1 MNRIPCETITDIVAI
16 DGPAGAGKSTVARA
30 VAERLGYAFLD
41 TGAMYRAA
49 TWLALE
55 KGVDLDDARALADT
69 TRSMQLDLRDTGG
82 RQQVLVGGTDVT
94 HAIRTP
100 EVTRL
105 ISKLDHNPEV
115 RAHLVALQQAF
126 GALRPTVAE
135 GRDIGT
141 VVFPLAKCKIY
152 LDASLEERARRRA
165 LEFERK
171 GIPFERDRLME
182 DIRQRDHRDM
192 SRSVGPLK
200 KADDAIL
207 VETDGLTP
215 GEVVDRIVRLAKERE

>member
-1 MNRIPCETITDIVAI
+1 MESTLTTEIVAI
-16 DGPAGAGKSTVARA
+16 DGPAGAGKSTVARK
-30 VAERLGYAFLD
+30 VAEVLGYAFLD

-49 TWLALE
+49 TWLALTN
-55 KGVDLDDARALADT
+55 GVDLDDAQALANT
-69 TRSMQLDLRDTGG
+69 TRSMNLDLREVDG
-82 RQQVLVGGTDVT
+82 RQQVLVGDEDIT

-100 EVTRL
+100 EVTRQ

-126 GALRPTVAE
+126 GARRPTVAE

-141 VVFPLAKCKIY
+141 VVFPHAKCKIY
-152 LDASLEERARRRA
+152 LDASLEERTRRRA
-165 LEFERK
+165 LEFEKK
-171 GIPFERDRLME
+171 GIAFDSKQLME

-200 KADDAIL
+200 KADDAVV

-215 GEVVDRIVRLAKERE
+215 DEVVDRIVRLAKERA